1 MTEFEFVFDP
11 LDVVV
16 GEVGDGVEV
25 VGGAGEEDLEVEEEE
40 DVSMNESR
48 SRFSAR

>member
-1 MTEFEFVFDP
+1 MTEFELEFVFDP

-16 GEVGDGVEV
+16 GEVEDGVVV
-25 VGGAGEEDLEVEEEE
+25 VGGAGEEDLEVEE